1 MIARVLP
8 VPEDD
13 APAATTLEGDDAGV
27 GDAETFTVFDTRGD
41 GFAEDVGVGDTGT
54 TVGLAVAV
62 AVGFG
67 RECVGVGVGVG
78 DVVAPRTWIVPNIVV
93 G

>member
-13 APAATTLEGDDAGV
+13 VPAATTLEGDEDGI

-41 GFAEDVGVGDTGT
+41 GFTDDVGVGDTGM
-54 TVGLAVAV
+54 TVGLAVTV

-67 RECVGVGVGVG
+67 RACVGVGVGE
-78 DVVAPRTWIVPNIVV
+78 VVAPRTVIVPFICD